1 MGRAPWHSFSTC
13 GLLLG
18 TLFFAASLTPSLL
31 PRSFLTQGVLA
42 GFSLVAGYGIGVFG
56 RWLWTYMEFPT
67 PKGRLLRIAKL
78 ASATGC
84 AVVAIICLWQAAR
97 WQNSI
102 RGLMG
107 LEPIETA
114 HPLEVG
120 LITLAIFA
128 ILLALARFFRLT
140 LRFMATRVNRF
151 MPRRVSYVIGVI
163 AAVALFWSVING
175 VLFRVALRVADA
187 SYQEFDKLIEPEA
200 ERPTD
205 PLKTGSNASLFAWK
219 DLGRAGREFISTA
232 PTREDIG
239 AFSGRDALE
248 PLRVYVG
255 LRSAGALKVR
265 AKLALEELKR
275 VGGFERSVLIVVTPT
290 G

>member
-1 MGRAPWHSFSTC
+1 MGRALWHSFSTC

-18 TLFFAASLTPSLL
+18 TLFFAVSLTPSLL

-42 GFSLVAGYGIGVFG
+42 GFSLAAGYGIGVFG
-56 RWLWTYMEFPT
+56 HWLWTYMELPQ

-84 AVVAIICLWQAAR
+84 ALVAVIFLWRAAR

-107 LEPIETA
+107 LELIETA

-140 LRFMATRVNRF
+140 LRFMAIRVSRF
-151 MPRRVSYVIGVI
+151 LPRRVSYVIGVI

-175 VLFRVALRVADA
+175 VLFQLALRVADT

-200 ERPTD
+200 ERPTA
-205 PLKTGSNASLFAWK
+205 PLKTGSSASLLAW
-219 DLGRAGREFISTA
+219 DGLGRAGREFISSG
-232 PTREDIG
+232 PTRENIS

-255 LRSAGALKVR
+255 LRSAG
-265 AKLALEELKR
+265 
-275 VGGFERSVLIVVTPT
+275 TP
-290 G
+290 